1 MAGGG
6 AVWMVESGT
15 SAVALSVPVGTMLW
29 GGSILLEV
37 TVGWVV
43 GGSVGMRAGV
53 VEGGVGVTMGSV
65 SLFAGGGG
73 GWSDGLLVGSIVGF
87 VG

>member
-29 GGSILLEV
+29 GGSVLLGA

-43 GGSVGMRAGV
+43 GGSVGRIAGV
-53 VEGGVGVTMGSV
+53 EEGGVGDTIDSV